1 MKVDIA
7 GGDDAALR
15 ELDAVVVDVGG
26 MGEEEWSWCNLR
38 RIRAEFDVDDRR
50 DEL

>member
-1 MKVDIA
+1 MAVDIA
-7 GGDDAALR
+7 GEEDAALR

-26 MGEEEWSWCNLR
+26 IGEEEEWSWCNLR
-38 RIRAEFDVDDRR
+38 RIRAEFDDSR